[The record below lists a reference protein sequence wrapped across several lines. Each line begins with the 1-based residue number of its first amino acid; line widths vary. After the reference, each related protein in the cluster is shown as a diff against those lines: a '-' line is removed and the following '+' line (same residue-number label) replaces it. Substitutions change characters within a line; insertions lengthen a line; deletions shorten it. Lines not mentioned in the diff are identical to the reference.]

1 MKMSAKKLLVIFAIV
16 LTFSAVQTAWALEI
30 DVSGTIDRIGTSSI
44 DVVPTDGNGLYTFY
58 HIPDTVLA
66 TLEEGDSVLIS
77 AYVVTFPSGAT
88 KNIAF
93 SITDGEV
100 TYSWHPNEPKAGA
113 TDSFTATSEY
123 ADSNCPG
130 CEPAPNNY
138 DYNYDNNYKYLTPG
152 PHKK

>member
-30 DVSGTIDRIGTSSI
+30 TVSGTIDRIGTSSI
-44 DVVPTDGNGLYTFY
+44 DVVTSTVYTFY
-58 HIPDTVLA
+58 HIPVDVLA
-66 TLEEGDSVLIS
+66 TLEEGDSVTIS
-77 AYVVTFPSGAT
+77 AHIVTFPNGTT

-93 SITDGEV
+93 SITEGEV
-100 TYSWHPNEPKAGA
+100 TYSWHPNEPKAGT

-130 CEPAPNNY
+130 CEPTPNNY
-138 DYNYDNNYKYLTPG
+138 DYNYDNNYNYLTPG

>member
-30 DVSGTIDRIGTSSI
+30 TVSGTIDRIGTSSI
-44 DVVPTDGNGLYTFY
+44 DVVTSTVYTFY
-58 HIPDTVLA
+58 HIPVDVLA
-66 TLEEGDSVLIS
+66 TLEEGDSVTIS
-77 AYVVTFPSGAT
+77 AYIVTFPNGTT

-93 SITDGEV
+93 SITEGEV
-100 TYSWHPNEPKAGA
+100 TYSWHPNEPKAGT

-130 CEPAPNNY
+130 CEPTPNNY
-138 DYNYDNNYKYLTPG
+138 DYNYDNNYNYLTPG